1 MNEKVTA
8 LESDLNEVFAN
19 LAVARREQAQE
30 HQAYEALQDQLEQ
43 RDTRLQ
49 AYAED
54 FRTRKE
60 YLQNHRLKAAV
71 RALLGKLWNE

>member
-1 MNEKVTA
+1 MEKVTA

-54 FRTRKE
+54 FRTRE
-60 YLQNHRLKAAV
+60 RIFAESPLESRRAGAFGKA
-71 RALLGKLWNE
+71 LE